1 MSWPVPTAVANPSA
15 IQVTASMRSSKGR
28 AQQGENAAITLGA
41 DGLSQI
47 AGGLFGITYDTRVV
61 ESVVNVTKTGLAT
74 NFTVAFRDS
83 GSGLLTIALGDDEE
97 ISGSG
102 NLVTIVLKLRSNAP
116 VGASP
121 LTLGRARLNDHSGP
135 AFLTSFASNNL
146 TRQSGTITV
155 VPASVSGKV
164 YLPLMRKR

>member
-1 MSWPVPTAVANPSA
+1 ML
-15 IQVTASMRSSKGR
+15 
-28 AQQGENAAITLGA
+28 ITLGA
-41 DGLSQI
+41 DSLSQI

-74 NFTVAFRDS
+74 NFSVAFRDS

-102 NLVTIVLKLRSNAP
+102 NLVIIEFKLRSNAT

-121 LTLGRARLNDHSGP
+121 LTLGSARLNDHYGRD
-135 AFLTSFASNNL
+135 FITSFASNNL

-155 VPASVSGKV
+155 APASVSGKV
-164 YLPLMRKR
+164 YLPLMRRR